1 MICRTKNHVRGA
13 KHVLTAKHIK
23 SMPSIVSILRTG
35 FLLSGVTLTVQ
46 AGSFSSDFNS
56 GALPAGSHTNANAN
70 GGAYLELT
78 GGVGNSGCL
87 KLTKSINSQNGSLIL
102 DDLDAGQPIYG
113 FDATFKLRIG
123 GGSTPPADG
132 MSFSVGPTLADTT
145 LFGEGGAG
153 GGLSFDW
160 DIYDNPDNPPSPQIN
175 VRVAGG
181 LVAWKGY
188 TTASIQTGGTDA
200 NTWWA
205 DVHIHLNPDGSL
217 NMDYRGTNV
226 FTNFF
231 IPNYQLVASAGV
243 PVRFGLGARTGGLNG
258 NQWIDNLQIT
268 TFTTPMVG
276 ISQQPFS
283 QTAQQGDDIQFDVR
297 VANTNGVTYQWF
309 SNNVAIAGAT
319 SQTLMIANVQA
330 SASGSSYKVTATG
343 PNNAVTSSTVT
354 LTVTNLTIPAPQL
367 AFDFN
372 DGLTPAAATLVGTA
386 FIDNSGGGVTN
397 SPCLKLVSPAGS
409 GIILVTNST
418 EAGNP
423 VFGFIARYKIFV
435 GGGTVPPAD
444 GFAFAFGN
452 DIPDAPSGNFE
463 EGIGLGTNLQV
474 TFDIYPNDPFG
485 YTNADPQPAPSIDVR
500 LAGQV
505 LATKQL
511 PLSFMETGYDPADG
525 ITPLYRDVIIQLNVD
540 GTLNVVYHGTLVYD
554 HLPIPFASIT
564 GGRFAIAA
572 RTGSLNDNI
581 WVDNIELTS
590 ITTSGPIRI
599 TSNPVNQLI
608 LVNHAV
614 TNTVAVNDPVGA
626 AFQWY
631 RNGTTLIGGA
641 TSSSYVIPS
650 VALSDSGATFTAVI
664 TKSSVSVTS
673 TPALLTVAN
682 LTAPVSPNLTFNF
695 NDGLLP
701 AGTAIYSGAGG
712 GYISLNGG
720 VADSGVLHIT
730 DSANGESGAFVVSN
744 LYNGAQVS
752 AIAAS
757 WDVRLGGGSGNPADG
772 YSFNFANNL
781 VQGVSGGENGV
792 GSGISVCFDI
802 YGGLTDNP
810 PAPNVN
816 IRYKGNLVASTQIPK
831 PQLETGS
838 DFRTVLLRVD
848 ADGKLYLAYGERVIY
863 NGLQL
868 PNYTFT
874 SAGQFGF
881 YGRTGGENEN
891 QWIDNIQIKATQSS
905 GPLTISTQPAD
916 ITVLAGSNATFSV
929 LVSDPNG
936 ATYQWSKNSVNIG
949 GATTST
955 YTTPPTVVG
964 DNGALFKVV
973 VTGPS
978 GTATSSNA
986 VLTVV
991 ARITIT
997 SPIIAYD
1004 FNDCLQPPGT
1014 TLNGSAY
1021 IDCNNL
1027 GVTNSG
1033 VLHLTDAI
1041 GSQGGAFII
1050 PDPNNNQPINAI
1062 TAYFAARIA
1071 DGNPTPADGFAFVW
1085 CPSNNIPAGAT
1096 WGQNGIGNGLIV
1108 SADTYINVASD
1119 PEAPSF
1125 NAYWNG
1131 ALVAKKLVPLDAIYT
1146 GNYNPDPTLQY
1157 ADCFV
1162 RVNSNGTLDMQYHG
1176 NVIFNHLV
1184 LPGYFPIA
1192 GGVFAFGGATGGSWE
1207 THWLDNIQIATTVGA
1222 NAPSLGFSRNG
1233 NNLSLT
1239 WPAGFKLQ
1247 STLKLNPST
1256 WTDVTATSPYTAPN
1270 TNSVQFFRLV
1280 STP

>member
-1 MICRTKNHVRGA
+1 
-13 KHVLTAKHIK
+13 
-23 SMPSIVSILRTG
+23 MPSITSVLRTG
-35 FLLSGVTLTVQ
+35 FLLSGLALSTQ
-46 AGSFSSDFNS
+46 AGTFSTDFNT
-56 GALPAGSHTNANAN
+56 GALPPGSHTNANSQ

-87 KLTKSINSQNGSLIL
+87 KLTKNINSQNGSLIL
-102 DDLDAGQPIYG
+102 DDLDAGQPIFG

-132 MSFSVGPTLADTT
+132 MSFNVGPSLADNT
-145 LFGEGGAG
+145 LMGEGGAG

-175 VRVAGG
+175 VRVGGG
-181 LVAWKGY
+181 LVAYKGY

-231 IPNYQLVASAGV
+231 IPNYQLVANAGV
-243 PVRFGLGARTGGLNG
+243 PVRFGIGARTGGLNA

-268 TFTTPMVG
+268 TYTIPMVG

-283 QTAQQGDDIQFDVR
+283 QTAQLGDDIQFDVR
-297 VANTNGVTYQWF
+297 VANTNGVTYQWY
-309 SNNVAIAGAT
+309 SNNVALAGAT
-319 SQTLMIANVQA
+319 GQTLSITNVQA
-330 SASGSSYKVTATG
+330 GASGSTYKVAAIG
-343 PNNAVTSSTVT
+343 PNNSVTSSVVT
-354 LTVTNLTIPAPQL
+354 LTVTNLSIPSSPQL
-367 AFDFN
+367 AFNFD
-372 DGLTPAAATLVGTA
+372 DQITPPAVTLVGTA
-386 FIDNSGGGVTN
+386 FLDSTGGITN
-397 SPCLKLVSPAGS
+397 SPCVKLVAPAGS
-409 GIILVTNST
+409 GIMLVTNAT
-418 EAGNP
+418 EGGNP
-423 VFGFIARYKIFV
+423 VFGFTARFKMFV
-435 GGGTVPPAD
+435 GGGTIPPAD

-452 DIPDAPSGNFE
+452 DIPDLPSGNFE

-500 LAGQV
+500 LGGQV

-511 PLSFMETGYDPADG
+511 PLSFMETGLDPVDG
-525 ITPLYRDVIIQLNVD
+525 VTPLYRDAIIQLNVD
-540 GTLNVVYHGTLVYD
+540 GTLNVVYHGSLVYD
-554 HLPIPFASIT
+554 HLPIPFGSIT

-581 WVDNIELTS
+581 WVDNFELTS
-590 ITTSGPIRI
+590 VTTSGPIRI
-599 TSNPVNQLI
+599 TSNPANQTI
-608 LVNHAV
+608 LVNHAA
-614 TNTVAVNDPVGA
+614 TNTVAVNDATGA
-626 AFQWY
+626 SFQWY
-631 RNGTTLIGGA
+631 RNGTTLISGA

-664 TKSSVSVTS
+664 TKSSLSVTS
-673 TPALLTVAN
+673 TPALLTVVN

-695 NDGLLP
+695 DDGLVP
-701 AGTAIYSGAGG
+701 AGTAVYSGAGG

-720 VADSGVLHIT
+720 VGDSGVLHIT
-730 DSANGESGAFVVSN
+730 DAANGESGAFVISN

-781 VQGVSGGENGV
+781 PQGVSGGENGA
-792 GSGISVCFDI
+792 GSGLSVSFDI
-802 YGGLTDNP
+802 YGSLTDNP

-848 ADGKLYLAYGERVIY
+848 SDGKLYLAYGERVLY

-868 PNYTFT
+868 PSYSFT

-891 QWIDNIQIKATQSS
+891 QWIDNVQIKATQSG

-916 ITVLAGSNATFSV
+916 TTVLAGNTAAFSV

-936 ATYQWSKNSVNIG
+936 ATYQWSKNGGNIG
-949 GATTST
+949 GATAST

-991 ARITIT
+991 APITIS
-997 SPIIAYD
+997 SPKIAYD
-1004 FNDCLQPPGT
+1004 FNDCSIPPGT
-1014 TLNGSAY
+1014 ILYGSAY
-1021 IDCNNL
+1021 IDCN
-1027 GVTNSG
+1027 GSGITNSG
-1033 VLHLTDAI
+1033 LLHLTDNVN
-1041 GSQGGAFII
+1041 SQGGSFIM
-1050 PDPNNNQPINAI
+1050 PDADNNQPVQAL
-1062 TAYFAARIA
+1062 TAYFAIRIA
-1071 DGNPTPADGFAFVW
+1071 DGTAPPADGFAFVW
-1085 CPSNNIPAGAT
+1085 CPSNNIPPGAT

-1108 SADTYINVASD
+1108 SADTYINDNSN

-1131 ALVAKKLVPLDAIYT
+1131 SLVSKKLVSLDSIYT

-1157 ADCFV
+1157 ADCFI

-1176 NVIFNHLV
+1176 NVIFNHLA
-1184 LPGYFPIA
+1184 LPGYSAIA
-1192 GGVFAFGGATGGSWE
+1192 GGVFALGGATGGLNE
-1207 THWLDNIQIATTVGA
+1207 THWVDNIAIATTVGST
-1222 NAPSLGFSRNG
+1222 APSLGFSRNG

-1239 WPAGFKLQ
+1239 WGAGFKLQ
-1247 STLKLNPST
+1247 STTSIKSPVT
-1256 WTDVTATSPYTAPN
+1256 WTDVTGAASPYTAPN
-1270 TNSVQFFRLV
+1270 TNSAQFFRLI

>member
-1 MICRTKNHVRGA
+1 
-13 KHVLTAKHIK
+13 
-23 SMPSIVSILRTG
+23 MPSIISILRKG
-35 FLLSGVTLTVQ
+35 FLLSGVALTVQ
-46 AGSFSSDFNS
+46 AGSFSTDFNS
-56 GALPAGSHTNANAN
+56 GALPAGSHTNANAQ

-87 KLTKSINSQNGSLIL
+87 KLTKNINSQNGSFIL
-102 DDLDAGQPIYG
+102 EDLDAGQPIYG

-132 MSFSVGPTLADTT
+132 MSFSVGPTLTDTS

-160 DIYDNPDNPPSPQIN
+160 DIYNNPDNPPSPQIN

-181 LVAWKGY
+181 LVAWSGY

-231 IPNYQLVASAGV
+231 VPNYQLVANAGV
-243 PVRFGLGARTGGLNG
+243 PVRFGVGARTGGLNA
-258 NQWIDNLQIT
+258 NQWIDNLAIT
-268 TFTTPMVG
+268 TYTTPMVG

-297 VANTNGVTYQWF
+297 VANTNGVTYQWL
-309 SNNVAIAGAT
+309 SNNVAIGGAT
-319 SQTLMIANVQA
+319 SQTLRITNVQA
-330 SASGSSYKVTATG
+330 GASGSTYKVTATG

-367 AFDFN
+367 SFNFD
-372 DGLTPAAATLVGTA
+372 DQLTPAAVTLVNGA
-386 FIDNSGGGVTN
+386 FIDATGGFTN
-397 SPCLKLVSPAGS
+397 SPCVKLVAPAGN
-409 GIILVTNST
+409 GVMLVTN
-418 EAGNP
+418 AADGGNP
-423 VFGFIARYKIFV
+423 VYGFTARYKTFM
-435 GGGTVPPAD
+435 GGGTIPPAD
-444 GFAFAFGN
+444 GMAFAFGN
-452 DIPDAPSGNFE
+452 DIPDVPGGNYE
-463 EGIGLGTNLQV
+463 EGVGLGTGLRV

-485 YTNADPQPAPSIDVR
+485 YINGDPQLAPSIDVR
-500 LAGQV
+500 LGSQV

-511 PLSFMETGYDPADG
+511 PLSFMETGYDPIDG
-525 ITPLYRDVIIQLNVD
+525 VTPLYGDTIIQLNVD
-540 GTLNVVYHGTLVYD
+540 GTINVVYHGALVFD
-554 HLPIPFASIT
+554 HLPIPFGSIT
-564 GGRFAIAA
+564 GGRFAVAA
-572 RTGSLNDNI
+572 RTGGLNDNI
-581 WVDNIELTS
+581 WIDNFELSTT
-590 ITTSGPIRI
+590 TTSGPIRI
-599 TSNPVNQLI
+599 TSNPANQTVLI
-608 LVNHAV
+608 NHAA
-614 TNTVAVNDPVGA
+614 TNTVVVNDATGA

-631 RNGTTLIGGA
+631 RNGTTLISGA
-641 TSSSYVIPS
+641 TASSYVIPS

-664 TKSSVSVTS
+664 TKNSLSVTS

-695 NDGLLP
+695 NDGLVP
-701 AGTAIYSGAGG
+701 PGTALYSGAGG

-720 VADSGVLHIT
+720 VGDSGVLHIT
-730 DSANGESGAFVVSN
+730 DTINGESGALIISN

-757 WDVRLGGGSGNPADG
+757 WDALVGGGSVPPGPPADG

-781 VQGVSGGENGV
+781 VQGVSGGEQGV
-792 GSGISVCFDI
+792 GSGITVYFDI
-802 YGGLTDNP
+802 FGGLNDNP
-810 PAPNVN
+810 PAPNITVK
-816 IRYKGNLVASTQIPK
+816 YKGNVVASTQLPIN
-831 PQLETGS
+831 QIDTGS
-838 DFRTVLLRVD
+838 NFRTVLLRVD
-848 ADGKLYLAYGERVIY
+848 QDGKLYLAYGERVLY

-881 YGRTGGENEN
+881 YGRTGGLNEN
-891 QWIDNIQIKATQSS
+891 QWIDNIQIKGTQSS
-905 GPLTISTQPAD
+905 GPLSITTQPAD
-916 ITVLAGSNATFSV
+916 VTVLAGSNATFTV
-929 LVSDPNG
+929 VVSDPNG
-936 ATYQWSKNSVNIG
+936 ATYQWSKNGVNIG
-949 GATTST
+949 GATASS

-973 VTGPS
+973 ATGPS

-991 ARITIT
+991 APITIS
-997 SPIIAYD
+997 SPKIAYD
-1004 FNDCLQPPGT
+1004 FNDCLQPAGT

-1021 IDCNNL
+1021 IDCNGL

-1033 VLHLTDAI
+1033 ILHLTDAVN
-1041 GSQGGAFII
+1041 SQGGAFIM
-1050 PDPNNNQPINAI
+1050 PDADNNQPVNAL
-1062 TAYFAARIA
+1062 TAYFAIRIA
-1071 DGNPTPADGFAFVW
+1071 DGTAPPADGFAFVW
-1085 CPSNNIPAGAT
+1085 CPSNNIPPGAT

-1108 SADTYINVASD
+1108 SADTFINDNAN

-1125 NAYWNG
+1125 NVYWNG
-1131 ALVAKKLVPLDAIYT
+1131 SLVVKKLVPLDAIYT
-1146 GNYNPDPTLQY
+1146 GNYNADPTLQY
-1157 ADCFV
+1157 ADVFI

-1184 LPGYFPIA
+1184 LPGYFLIA
-1192 GGVFAFGGATGGSWE
+1192 GGVFALGGATGGLNE
-1207 THWLDNIQIATTVGA
+1207 THWVDNIAISTT
-1222 NAPSLGFSRNG
+1222 NAPTAPTLGATRNG

-1247 STLKLNPST
+1247 STPKLVPST
-1256 WTDVTATSPYTAPN
+1256 WTDVTGATSPYIAPN
-1270 TNSVQFFRLV
+1270 TNSAQFFRLI